1 MQAINR
7 LIVRPSFLLVFMG
20 TASSVVSAYVA
31 YGDVGPWRYIGLSA
45 GLYVVGCLLSTILF
59 NVPLND
65 QLESVDSHLE
75 SVDSHGDEELALW
88 DIYLVRWTCW
98 NHVRSVAT
106 VLSTA
111 LLAYAL

>member
-20 TASSVVSAYVA
+20 TALLSVISAYVS
-31 YGDVGPWRYIGLSA
+31 YGDVEPWRYIALSA

-65 QLESVDSHLE
+65 QLESVDSHA
-75 SVDSHGDEELALW
+75 DEELAFW
-88 DIYLVRWTCW
+88 DIYLVRWTRW

-111 LLAYAL
+111 LLAYALLQT

>member
-1 MQAINR
+1 MDNNAD
-7 LIVRPSFLLVFMG
+7 FLRWAL
-20 TASSVVSAYVA
+20 VVSCVGIGRCTRYA
-31 YGDVGPWRYIGLSA
+31 GDQSPNCAAQFPA

-59 NVPLND
+59 NFPSND
-65 QLESVDSHLE
+65 QLESVDSH
-75 SVDSHGDEELALW
+75 GDGELALW

-111 LLAYAL
+111 LLAYALSEI